1 MESRRARIN
10 LTLLAKKNFPL
21 RARDHRPEQGN
32 VEAHVRALRHKR
44 GKEQMRELPT
54 YLLL

>member
-1 MESRRARIN
+1 VESRRARIN
-10 LTLLAKKNFPL
+10 LTLLAKKNFPVP
-21 RARDHRPEQGN
+21 RARDRPEQGN

-44 GKEQMRELPT
+44 GKEQLRELPT